1 MNSSTVTTEPA
12 ASSRRRFTP
21 GEWML
26 LGVVAL
32 AFLHHLDHVLRAD
45 NSGWPFTPDVTPFT
59 ISLLV
64 YPIFVLDFLLLR
76 DRPWVRVGLVAV
88 LFVALQVTHA
98 LVEAPTDQYG
108 TWANGTSAVPHA
120 LGQPNLLHTASS
132 VLGALSVAISSLLS
146 LAVLAALVL
155 LAREARTNQLQPAG
169 SER

>member
-1 MNSSTVTTEPA
+1 MNSSTVAPQPA
-12 ASSRRRFTP
+12 APLKEQFTP

-32 AFLHHLDHVLRAD
+32 AVLHHLDHVLRAD

-64 YPIFVLDFLLLR
+64 YPIFVLDFVLLR

-98 LVEAPTDQYG
+98 LVEPPGDQYG